1 MRCVNLQGTLFLIN
15 QINRTFYLKKCHLL
29 KPSDSI
35 FLYFCGQ
42 YDFIKENSHGFS
54 LYYDA

>member
-1 MRCVNLQGTLFLIN
+1 MLFLIN
-15 QINRTFYLKKCHLL
+15 RTNRTFYLKKCHLL